1 MRWIIAAGA
10 IVAALLLAAIATPFL
25 IDVNKFRPTLESK
38 ASLALGRN
46 VKLGNLRL
54 SILSGKVIAND
65 IAVEDNPAFSKSPFL
80 SARSVAIGVEM
91 MPLIFS
97 RQLNVTGIIIEHP
110 EITLLRA
117 ADGTYNFSNLGKDP
131 ANDLKQ
137 AGSALQAISV
147 RKLILDHGKLMLGR
161 VDSASSY
168 RVYEDFNIEIST
180 FSSTSEFP
188 FRLTTNLPGGGDATL
203 TGHAGPI
210 NALDLADTPF
220 EALVKTTGTNIATYG
235 FIDPASGIAGLA
247 SSDLTIRSDGTTQTL
262 TGTLRASGMKFSP
275 TGVPLPSVISIKHK
289 AELNLQQQSVK
300 ISAADLSIGS
310 AIFHLTGV
318 VEKLSD
324 ERTLNCELTTSNAP
338 MDEVQ
343 TMLRALD
350 VKLPLGS
357 HLQGGTTSMKL
368 SITGTAASPVASGPI
383 QVTDSKLL
391 GFNLGEQLGK
401 AAAFAGKAASAPDT
415 LFSSLVFDLKAT
427 RAGFQLNN
435 IHAQIPSVGEAI
447 GSGTISPD
455 RMVDFK
461 LTAYPSGGMA
471 GKLTKLAATGGGN
484 EGVPVTIKGTL
495 EKPIIVADVSAGHTM
510 AAEAAKGV
518 ASSTAH
524 SIGKIFG
531 KKK

>member
-1 MRWIIAAGA
+1 MNIRRSPGRMRWIIAAGA

-235 FIDPASGIAGLA
+235 FIDPASGIAG
-247 SSDLTIRSDGTTQTL
+247 
-262 TGTLRASGMKFSP
+262 
-275 TGVPLPSVISIKHK
+275 SIK
-289 AELNLQQQSVK
+289 
-300 ISAADLSIGS
+300 
-310 AIFHLTGV
+310 
-318 VEKLSD
+318 
-324 ERTLNCELTTSNAP
+324 P
-338 MDEVQ
+338 
-343 TMLRALD
+343 
-350 VKLPLGS
+350 
-357 HLQGGTTSMKL
+357 
-368 SITGTAASPVASGPI
+368 
-383 QVTDSKLL
+383 
-391 GFNLGEQLGK
+391 
-401 AAAFAGKAASAPDT
+401 
-415 LFSSLVFDLKAT
+415 
-427 RAGFQLNN
+427 
-435 IHAQIPSVGEAI
+435 
-447 GSGTISPD
+447 
-455 RMVDFK
+455 
-461 LTAYPSGGMA
+461 
-471 GKLTKLAATGGGN
+471 
-484 EGVPVTIKGTL
+484 
-495 EKPIIVADVSAGHTM
+495 
-510 AAEAAKGV
+510 
-518 ASSTAH
+518 
-524 SIGKIFG
+524 
-531 KKK
+531 